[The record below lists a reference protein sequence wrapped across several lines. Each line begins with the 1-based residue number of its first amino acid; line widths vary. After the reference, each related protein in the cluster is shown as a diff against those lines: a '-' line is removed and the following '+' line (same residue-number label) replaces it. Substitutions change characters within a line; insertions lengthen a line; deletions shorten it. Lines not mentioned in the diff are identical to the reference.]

1 MCSAN
6 TRMRKGAEKLLSDRD
21 VTNAKPAETP
31 YKLSDGGGL
40 HLEVRPN
47 GARLWRYRYRL
58 GGKENM
64 FAIGA
69 YPEVSLAEA
78 REDRDAARKLVKHG
92 VHPSHKRRADR
103 LQATYEHANT
113 LKAVALEWLEA
124 AKPHWTPRTYRQRL
138 NLLTNDV
145 FPHVGALPMRQVTSA
160 HAHAILMR
168 IQKRAPQMAAIARQC
183 FSSISQLAITTMR
196 ADVDIGYPLRNALK
210 LPPTVHK
217 TPLRVRQIP
226 GFFKALDA
234 YAGYFPTKS
243 AIRLMWWTLAR
254 PKEVVD
260 AAWAEFDLEH
270 ATWTIPAERMKM
282 RQPHT
287 VPLPEQAVQHLKLL
301 RAVTGSSP
309 YIFPSRA
316 TPKRHASHMVLS
328 KAFNAMGYEGKFSPH
343 GVRVTGRTIL
353 GEQGHPKD
361 VLERQLAHRE
371 KKEVRA
377 YDQGDRLEARRV
389 VMQGW
394 ADYLD
399 SLCAGVADNVVNINS
414 ARA

>member
-1 MCSAN
+1 MALTD
-6 TRMRKGAEKLLSDRD
+6 TRIRA
-21 VTNAKPAETP
+21 AKPSEKP

-64 FAIGA
+64 FAMGV
-69 YPEVSLAEA
+69 YDEVSLAEA
-78 REDRDAARKLVKHG
+78 REARDAARKLVKHG
-92 VHPSHKRRADR
+92 VHPSHKRRSDR
-103 LQATYEHANT
+103 VQATYEHANT
-113 LKAVALEWLEA
+113 FKAVALEWLEA
-124 AKPHWTPRTYRQRL
+124 AKPHWTAATYRQRL

-145 FPHVGALPMRQVTSA
+145 FPHIGALPMRQVTSA
-160 HAHAILMR
+160 HSHAILMR
-168 IQKRAPQMAAIARQC
+168 VQKRAPHMAAIARQC
-183 FSSISQLAITTMR
+183 FSAISQLAITTMR
-196 ADVDIGYPLRNALK
+196 ADVDLGYPLRNALK

-217 TPLRVRQIP
+217 TPLRVRQIA
-226 GFFKALDA
+226 GFFEALDA

-243 AIRLMWWTLAR
+243 AIRLLWWSLAR
-254 PKEVVD
+254 PKEVVG
-260 AAWAEFDLEH
+260 ASWSEFELEH

-282 RQPHT
+282 RQPHAI
-287 VPLPEQAVQHLKLL
+287 PLPTQAVEQLKLL

-316 TPKRHASHMVLS
+316 TPKRHASAMVLS
-328 KAFNAMGYEGKFSPH
+328 KAFNSMGYEGKFTPH

-399 SLCAGVADNVVNINS
+399 GLRAGGNVVDIKS
-414 ARA
+414 ASA